1 MGLRLVVHV
10 VMFARIVVVSSWGI
24 LLFLGS
30 ILAVVLGIVG
40 ICFLGQYRFDM
51 VGRLFG
57 QIHMFVLL
65 LVLVVR
71 RRHIVVFGMLVLLPE
86 CMRLRIVGMLRL

>member
-1 MGLRLVVHV
+1 MGLRLVVRV

-30 ILAVVLGIVG
+30 IRLVVLGIAS
-40 ICFLGQYRFDM
+40 ICFLGQCQFCM
-51 VGRLFG
+51 VGRLFCRFR
-57 QIHMFVLL
+57 MFVPL
-65 LVLVVR
+65 LVLVAR
-71 RRHIVVFGMLVLLPE
+71 RMLVVVFGRLVLLLE

>member
-1 MGLRLVVHV
+1 MGLRLVVRV

-30 ILAVVLGIVG
+30 IRWVVLGIVG
-40 ICFLGQYRFDM
+40 RCFLGQCRFCM

-57 QIHMFVLL
+57 QIRMFVLL
-65 LVLVVR
+65 LVLVVLR
-71 RRHIVVFGMLVLLPE
+71 RRIVVFGMLVLLPV